1 MTDPRRSARTPNRA
15 GHNENDMATIDRTT
29 ATQRVPMTSL
39 RKTALFAGL
48 SYVISFI
55 SIPTFTIYSA

>member
-1 MTDPRRSARTPNRA
+1 
-15 GHNENDMATIDRTT
+15 MAAIDRTT